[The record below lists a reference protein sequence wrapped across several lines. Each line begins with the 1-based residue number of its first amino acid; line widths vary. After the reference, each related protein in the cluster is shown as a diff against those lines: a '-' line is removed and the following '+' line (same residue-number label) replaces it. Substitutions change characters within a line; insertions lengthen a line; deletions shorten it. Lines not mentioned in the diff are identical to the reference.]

1 VTSTTP
7 GRAAAESAGRTT
19 TRSNAPS
26 SVTAT
31 LASWLD
37 QFVAAVRSD
46 DIDAGRRLFADD
58 AVGYGALTARMLGL
72 ESLVAQQWRPTWAR
86 VAQWDVTEVDLLLER
101 DDLAVLAFCWQRL
114 NNDDGATVPGRATMV
129 LQRVDDQWLCVH
141 SHFSASP

>member
-1 VTSTTP
+1 MTSPAPQPRTSS
-7 GRAAAESAGRTT
+7 ESAGRTT
-19 TRSNAPS
+19 TRSCVP
-26 SVTAT
+26 AT
-31 LASWLD
+31 PQTWLD
-37 QFVAAVRSD
+37 RFVSAVRNN

-86 VAQWDVTEVDLLLER
+86 VAQWDVTEVDLLLRR

-129 LQRVDDQWLCVH
+129 LQHVDDRWLCVH

>member
-1 VTSTTP
+1 M
-7 GRAAAESAGRTT
+7 T
-19 TRSNAPS
+19 TRSSLP
-26 SVTAT
+26 AT
-31 LASWLD
+31 PQAWLD

-58 AVGYGALTARMLGL
+58 AVGYGALSARMLGL

-86 VAQWDVTEVDLLLER
+86 VAQWDVTEVDLLVRR

-114 NNDDGATVPGRATMV
+114 NKDDGATVPGRATMV
-129 LQRVDDQWLCVH
+129 LQRVDDRWLCVH